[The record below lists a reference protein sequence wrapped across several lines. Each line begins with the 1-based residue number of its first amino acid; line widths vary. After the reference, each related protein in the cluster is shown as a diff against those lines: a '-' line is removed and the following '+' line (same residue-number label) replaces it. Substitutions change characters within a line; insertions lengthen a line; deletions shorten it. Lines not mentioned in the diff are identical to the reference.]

1 MAELSKAERK
11 AAHEKVNAYFER
23 KQAELLEPV
32 LEAIDRYRRREID
45 VWDVDHI
52 IHIYHRQSQ
61 ELYSYINSYSTGSG
75 LPIILR
81 LIEAEEQGDEQFTW
95 RPRTT
100 FESDR
105 EH

>member
-11 AAHEKVNAYFER
+11 AGREKVNAYYER
-23 KQAELLEPV
+23 KQAELLQPV
-32 LEAIDRYRRREID
+32 VEAIDRYRRREID
-45 VWDVDHI
+45 VWEVDRI

-61 ELYSYINSYSTGSG
+61 ELYSYVSSYSGGSS

-81 LIEAEEQGDEQFTW
+81 LIEAEEQGDEQWSW

-100 FESDR
+100 LTADPS
-105 EH
+105 